1 MAGRK
6 KIDIPFDVPLTIFV
20 DDSFSAFK
28 YSSFSK
34 GYHVYKERSQTT
46 VGDDSLHC
54 EEEKDNEYDKHAVA
68 IIYDSFHSNKIVGHV
83 PLYWRKS
90 ANNFL
95 KFPNHHICV
104 VVTGK
109 RVNRGFALGLE
120 TPVDY
125 FFHGCDRIIGWVK
138 KSIEKLDQYTNLFTK
153 IF

>member
-34 GYHVYKERSQTT
+34 GYHVYKERLQTT

-54 EEEKDNEYDKHAVA
+54 EEEKDNEYDKHAVTIA
-68 IIYDSFHSNKIVGHV
+68 FIQTRLWDTFHFIG
-83 PLYWRKS
+83 
-90 ANNFL
+90 
-95 KFPNHHICV
+95 
-104 VVTGK
+104 G
-109 RVNRGFALGLE
+109 NRQ
-120 TPVDY
+120 T
-125 FFHGCDRIIGWVK
+125 
-138 KSIEKLDQYTNLFTK
+138 